1 MVVGQAIKLEYK
13 MKKGEIL
20 TYKTT
25 VHSEQE
31 IKTEEQSGSTS
42 SDVEMKMVQKCTDV
56 APDGTMTV
64 DVTIQS
70 GKLKRDGE
78 EEELPNVGQTITLK
92 MKRSGEI
99 VHTSIDLPFEQP
111 AFPTNPVKKGDS
123 WVGESKISIPGKDK
137 MVTLEYN
144 YSLWNFSKTL
154 GYSCAEIK
162 VACPETNI
170 PIQEGIDQTLTANG
184 TTHFAHKQG
193 RLVKSEVETKTK
205 ITAQD
210 GEVSTYIKVLVE
222 LVEKKK
228 ATDSLGIVDTQG
240 YLGIK

>member
-1 MVVGQAIKLEYK
+1 MVVGEAVMLEYK
-13 MKKGEIL
+13 MKKGETL
-20 TYKTT
+20 NYTTT

-31 IKTEEQSGSTS
+31 IKTEEQSGSTT
-42 SDVEMKMVQKCTDV
+42 SDVVMKMVQKCTDV

-92 MKRSGEI
+92 MKKSGEI
-99 VHTSIDLPFEQP
+99 VHTSVDLPFEQP
-111 AFPTNPVKKGDS
+111 AFPTKAVKKGDT
-123 WVGESKISIPGKDK
+123 WVGKSKISIPGKPD

-144 YSLWNFSKTL
+144 YSLWDFTKIL
-154 GYSCAEIK
+154 GYDCAEIK
-162 VACPETNI
+162 VACPETKI
-170 PIQEGIDQTLTANG
+170 PIGEGIEQVLTATG
-184 TTHFAHKQG
+184 TTYFAYKEG

-210 GEVSTYIKVLVE
+210 GSVYTVIKVVVE
-222 LVEKKK
+222 LQDK
-228 ATDSLGIVDTQG
+228 AQGGISPSIDEG
-240 YLGIK
+240 FIIK